1 MTHARIHDRI
11 LKALRDHPLL
21 SRRQLELQLNRPA
34 RSVRLGLAEL
44 AEQKLIVR
52 YNGKQPGLH
61 TRSLFALSPPG
72 VAHLAQLDYKL
83 VNEFVREYGLHPAR
97 MERLILNLERVFQL
111 RTLFFWLTRGKVWRS
126 LTWDV
131 EVGKFFSV
139 KHSAFW
145 IPFHAAAL
153 MQRQPTESDP
163 HGKQKRW
170 ALVVV
175 ELDVHRVPVER
186 DRERLKRLIL
196 AQKDWRYADR
206 ENRALFPILLV
217 IAQDE
222 FRLLDYYTVLRTTAI
237 ANQVPMPHAYLTT
250 FREMLSLRNNPANP
264 IWYSTASEKQTALL
278 LDTPGIA
285 ADLPEQLPWRKM
297 PLTGLD
303 VSVSHGKPAKPVEK
317 ETEKQTGKNTETIV
331 PEPVLSS
338 KTLSEANGEAEGLLT
353 PLKPSADAAEYARA
367 SMGAIALT
375 LSPLEKRLLDEIA
388 AHPLLNSK
396 QLVSLVKATPQQV
409 NPSLARL
416 RRFLLAEMHEDKFVI
431 AEKGIGYLAL
441 IAGFG
446 KATERYARARGW
458 GMGFETLIRHW
469 EHTQEE
475 NEFFLHLAAIA
486 QKRGHTLTWYSE
498 LESRL
503 YYPIGNRW
511 HSFLPDGRGTY
522 VAKGKRHEFVV
533 EIDRSRMSHE
543 KVRRKFTEYSACL
556 ASNVLRGEGIEEL
569 QVLVLTT
576 SLERAETL
584 RRMILPTL
592 RRLSVHITTF
602 DRLRQSGADA
612 PIWLKV
618 EGSPNEKQDI
628 AVAKTYCFD
637 CFGAGRK

>member
-61 TRSLFALSPPG
+61 TRSLFALSLQG
-72 VAHLAQLDYKL
+72 IAHLAQLDYQL

-163 HGKQKRW
+163 HGKEKRW

-186 DRERLKRLIL
+186 DRERLKRLIM

-206 ENRALFPILLV
+206 ENRAFFPILLV

-278 LDTPGIA
+278 LDAPGIA

-297 PLTGLD
+297 PLAGLD
-303 VSVSHGKPAKPVEK
+303 VSASYEKSAKPIEK
-317 ETEKQTGKNTETIV
+317 ETEKQTGKNIETIV
-331 PEPVLSS
+331 PE
-338 KTLSEANGEAEGLLT
+338 LLT
-353 PLKPSADAAEYARA
+353 PLKPSADATEYARA
-367 SMGAIALT
+367 SMGTIALT

-396 QLVSLVKATPQQV
+396 QLVSLVKATPQKV
-409 NPSLARL
+409 NPGLAHL
-416 RRFLLAEMHEDKFVI
+416 GRFLLVETHKGKYVI
-431 AEKGIGYLAL
+431 AEKGISYLAL

-486 QKRGHTLTWYSE
+486 QKRGHTLAWYSE

-503 YYPIGNRW
+503 YYEMRNRW

-522 VAKGKRHEFVV
+522 VAKGKRYEFVLEV
-533 EIDRSRMSHE
+533 DRSRMSHE
-543 KVRRKFTEYSACL
+543 KVRRKFAEYAACR
-556 ASNVLRGEGIEEL
+556 ASNVLRGEGIENL
-569 QVLVLTT
+569 HVLVLTT

-584 RRMILPTL
+584 RRTILPITRGL
-592 RRLSVHITTF
+592 PVFITTI

-618 EGSPNEKQDI
+618 EGSPAERQDI
-628 AVAKTYCFD
+628 STAKTYCFD
-637 CFGAGRK
+637 CFEARTK